1 MPLHKCAAGKK
12 LSKLFNSNLPHFDF
26 PSLKPVVSFKRLIS
40 LMKIFSW
47 LLGVFEPSK

>member
-26 PSLKPVVSFKRLIS
+26 PSLKPVVSFKTY
-40 LMKIFSW
+40 FSYENFQ
-47 LLGVFEPSK
+47 LAIGSI